1 MHDGNLKS
9 LLGQVRHQN
18 LGEPKGAQ
26 PLQHQGDVL
35 GKQIVVEVRAP
46 AKAERRLAGPLA
58 KLPRLLKPCLPEG
71 FAEKRQ
77 RISAYRLMAL
87 TYVAT
92 DSLEQARTWVR
103 QLLKADSRF
112 APDPQVD
119 PLLFTDLVRDLKPK
133 WYTLLWKGN
142 AWYKWVGRGVVVGGL
157 VSLPL
162 LLRDNTPPDLPG
174 HPGLPQ

>member
-1 MHDGNLKS
+1 MSSYSVFRKPTLS
-9 LLGQVRHQN
+9 QAVLLGLLLLVLTAPHAA
-18 LGEPKGAQ
+18 AQ
-26 PLQHQGDVL
+26 TLCDGT
-35 GKQIVVEVRAP
+35 
-46 AKAERRLAGPLA
+46 RLEQAVNTYDFGRFGQTFA
-58 KLPRLLKPCLPEG
+58 LLKPCVPEG

-87 TYVAT
+87 AYVAT

-103 QLLKADSRF
+103 KLLKADSRF

-133 WYTLLWKGN
+133 WYTFLWKGN

-174 HPGLPQ
+174 HPGLPPG